1 MRIFWQLRW
10 YFQQKWRHYVGSIL
24 LFAVISALQLVPPK
38 AVGIIVDGVVDN
50 TLDTNTLILWL
61 SGLTV
66 LIFTIYGCRILWRI
80 WLFGASWELGT
91 ILRNRLY
98 RHLSTQP
105 PRFFERYK
113 TGDLMARGTNDVR
126 NIVMTAGEGGV
137 LTAADSLITG
147 IAVLIIMVTQ
157 VSWKLTVMALLPMPF
172 LAIIIFFIVRILH
185 QRFRVAQEAFST
197 MSDMTQE
204 SLNGV
209 RMLRAFGLE
218 NQEQQRFEEVVDDT
232 GEKNIAVARVDA
244 RFDPAIQLT
253 IGLSFLLS
261 VAAGAYLVDKG
272 EITLGDLT
280 AFTMY
285 LGLMIWPMLA
295 FAFLFNILERGS
307 AAWNRLQEI
316 FDEKPEIISG
326 NKPIEN
332 KPLPLKIDIDDFHWS
347 SDLPPALTEV
357 NIELEPGKML
367 GVAGP
372 VGSGKSTLLTLL
384 LRQHDLENGSIKFG
398 DVEIKDALL
407 PQWRNRF
414 AVVNQSP
421 FLFSKSIFENIAL
434 GNPNAEK
441 EEVYRAA
448 KLACIHDDI
457 EKFPEGYQTEVG
469 EKGITLSGGQKQ
481 RIAIAR
487 AMLLNAQVLVLDDA
501 LSAVDGRTEHQ
512 ILKNLETHYRDQ
524 ALIVIAHRLTAL
536 EAADEI
542 IVLNHGHITERG
554 QHSALLAHQAG
565 TRDVRVSE
573 TRAGDGGIMNEPDQ
587 HV

>member
-10 YFQQKWRHYVGSIL
+10 YFRQKWKHYVGSIL

-38 AVGIIVDGVVDN
+38 AVGVIVDGVVDN
-50 TLDTNTLILWL
+50 TLETNTLIMWL
-61 SGLTV
+61 LGLIV
-66 LIFTIYGCRILWRI
+66 LLFTIYGCRILWRI

-126 NIVMTAGEGGV
+126 NIVMTAGEGV
-137 LTAADSLITG
+137 LTAADSVITG

-172 LAIIIFFIVRILH
+172 LAVIIFFIVRILH
-185 QRFRVAQEAFST
+185 QRFRVAQEAFSS

-218 NQEQQRFEEVVDDT
+218 NQEQQRFEDVVDDT
-232 GEKNIAVARVDA
+232 GAKNIAVARVDA

-316 FDEKPEIISG
+316 FDEQPEIIG
-326 NKPIEN
+326 GTQPLDN
-332 KPLPLKIDIDDFHWS
+332 KPLPLHIKIYAFHWS
-347 SDLPPALTEV
+347 KELPPALAAVDVT
-357 NIELEPGKML
+357 LEPGEML
-367 GVAGP
+367 GIAGP

-384 LRQHDLENGSIKFG
+384 LRQHDLENGTIQFG
-398 DVEIKDALL
+398 DVKIKDAIL

-421 FLFSKSIFENIAL
+421 FLFSKSIFDNIAL
-434 GNPNAEK
+434 GNPQATK
-441 EEVYRAA
+441 EQVYQAA

-457 EKFPEGYQTEVG
+457 EKFPDGYQTEVG

-542 IVLNHGHITERG
+542 IVLNHGHVTERG
-554 QHSALLAHQAG
+554 KHHSLLEHQGWYA
-565 TRDVRVSE
+565 E
-573 TRAGDGGIMNEPDQ
+573 MFQYQKLEQAMEE
-587 HV
+587 

>member
-126 NIVMTAGEGGV
+126 NIVMTAGEGV

-384 LRQHDLENGSIKFG
+384 FRQHDLENGSIKFG

-421 FLFSKSIFENIAL
+421 FLFSKSIFDNIAL

-554 QHSALLAHQAG
+554 QHSALLAHQGWYA
-565 TRDVRVSE
+565 E
-573 TRAGDGGIMNEPDQ
+573 MFEYQKLEQAMEE
-587 HV
+587 

>member
-10 YFQQKWRHYVGSIL
+10 YFKQKWKHYVGSIL
-24 LFAVISALQLVPPK
+24 LLALISVLQLIPPK
-38 AVGIIVDGVVDN
+38 AVGVIVDGVVDN
-50 TLDTNTLILWL
+50 TLDTNTLVMWL
-61 SGLTV
+61 LGLTA
-66 LIFTIYGCRILWRI
+66 IFITIYICRILWRI

-91 ILRNRLY
+91 ILRNKLY

-126 NIVMTAGEGGV
+126 NIVMTAGEGV

-147 IAVLIIMVTQ
+147 IAVLIVMVTQ

-172 LAIIIFFIVRILH
+172 LAIIIFYIVRILH
-185 QRFRVAQEAFST
+185 QRFRIAQEAFST

-218 NQEQQRFEEVVDDT
+218 KQEQQRFEDVVDDT
-232 GEKNIAVARVDA
+232 GAKNIAVARVDA

-272 EITLGDLT
+272 EISLGDLT

-316 FDEKPEIISG
+316 FDEQPEIVSSDT
-326 NKPIEN
+326 PLQD
-332 KPLPLKIDIDDFHWS
+332 KPLPLKIDINAFHWS
-347 SDLPPALTEV
+347 GDLPPALADIDVT
-357 NIELEPGKML
+357 LEPGKML
-367 GVAGP
+367 GIAGP

-384 LRQHDLENGSIKFG
+384 LRQHDLENGTIKFG
-398 DVEIKDALL
+398 DVSIKDAQM

-421 FLFSKSIFENIAL
+421 FLFSKSIFDNIAL
-434 GNPNAEK
+434 GNPKAPK

-457 EKFPEGYQTEVG
+457 EKFPDGYDTEVG

-536 EAADEI
+536 KAADEI

-554 QHSALLAHQAG
+554 RHSLLEQSQGWYSEMLQYQKLEQAM
-565 TRDVRVSE
+565 E
-573 TRAGDGGIMNEPDQ
+573 Q
-587 HV
+587 

>member
-10 YFQQKWRHYVGSIL
+10 YFRQKWKHYVGSIL

-38 AVGIIVDGVVDN
+38 AVGVIVDGVVDN
-50 TLDTNTLILWL
+50 TLETNTLIMWL
-61 SGLTV
+61 LGLLV
-66 LIFTIYGCRILWRI
+66 LLFTIYGCRILWRI

-126 NIVMTAGEGGV
+126 NIVMTAGEGV
-137 LTAADSLITG
+137 LTAADSVITG

-172 LAIIIFFIVRILH
+172 LAVIIFFIVRILH
-185 QRFRVAQEAFST
+185 QRFRVAQEAFSS

-218 NQEQQRFEEVVDDT
+218 NQEQQRFEDVVDDT
-232 GEKNIAVARVDA
+232 GAKNIAVARVDA

-316 FDEKPEIISG
+316 FDEQPEIIG
-326 NKPIEN
+326 GTQPLDG
-332 KPLPLKIDIDDFHWS
+332 KPLPLYIKIDAFHWS
-347 SDLPPALTEV
+347 RELPPALADVDVT
-357 NIELEPGKML
+357 LEPGKML
-367 GVAGP
+367 GIAGP

-384 LRQHDLENGSIKFG
+384 LRQHDLENGTIQFG
-398 DVEIKDALL
+398 DVKIKDAIL

-421 FLFSKSIFENIAL
+421 FLFSKSIFDNIAL
-434 GNPNAEK
+434 GNPQATQEQ
-441 EEVYRAA
+441 VYQAA
-448 KLACIHDDI
+448 KFACIHDDI
-457 EKFPEGYQTEVG
+457 KKFPDGYQTEVG

-542 IVLNHGHITERG
+542 IVLNHGHVTERG
-554 QHSALLAHQAG
+554 KHHSLLEHQGWYA
-565 TRDVRVSE
+565 E
-573 TRAGDGGIMNEPDQ
+573 MFQYQKLEQAMEE
-587 HV
+587 

>member
-10 YFQQKWRHYVGSIL
+10 YFRQKWKHYVGSIL

-38 AVGIIVDGVVDN
+38 AVGVIVDGVVDN
-50 TLDTNTLILWL
+50 TLETNTLIMWL
-61 SGLTV
+61 LGLIV
-66 LIFTIYGCRILWRI
+66 LLFTIYGCRILWRI

-126 NIVMTAGEGGV
+126 NIVMTAGEGV
-137 LTAADSLITG
+137 LTAADSVITG

-172 LAIIIFFIVRILH
+172 LAVIIFFIVRILH
-185 QRFRVAQEAFST
+185 QRFRVAQEAFSS

-218 NQEQQRFEEVVDDT
+218 NQEQQRFEDVVDDT
-232 GEKNIAVARVDA
+232 GAKNIAVARVDA

-316 FDEKPEIISG
+316 FDEQPEIIG
-326 NKPIEN
+326 GTQPLDE
-332 KPLPLKIDIDDFHWS
+332 KPLPLHIKIDAFHWS
-347 SDLPPALTEV
+347 RELPPALADVDVT
-357 NIELEPGKML
+357 LEPGKMF
-367 GVAGP
+367 GIAGP

-384 LRQHDLENGSIKFG
+384 LRQHDLENGTIQFG
-398 DVEIKDALL
+398 DVKIKDAIL

-421 FLFSKSIFENIAL
+421 FLFSKSIFDNIAL
-434 GNPNAEK
+434 GNPQATQEQ
-441 EEVYRAA
+441 VYQAA
-448 KLACIHDDI
+448 KFACIHDDI
-457 EKFPEGYQTEVG
+457 KKFPDGYQTEVG

-542 IVLNHGHITERG
+542 IVLNHGHVTERG
-554 QHSALLAHQAG
+554 KHHSLLEHQGWYA
-565 TRDVRVSE
+565 E
-573 TRAGDGGIMNEPDQ
+573 MFQYQKLEQAMEE
-587 HV
+587 

>member
-126 NIVMTAGEGGV
+126 NIVMTAGEGV

-172 LAIIIFFIVRILH
+172 LGIIIFFIVRILH

-554 QHSALLAHQAG
+554 QHSALLAHQGWYA
-565 TRDVRVSE
+565 E
-573 TRAGDGGIMNEPDQ
+573 MFEYQKLEQAMEE
-587 HV
+587 

>member
-126 NIVMTAGEGGV
+126 NIVMTAGEGV

-316 FDEKPEIISG
+316 FDEKPAIISG

-421 FLFSKSIFENIAL
+421 FLFSKSIFDNIAL

-542 IVLNHGHITERG
+542 MVLNHGHITERG
-554 QHSALLAHQAG
+554 QHSALLAHKGWYAEMFEYQKLEQAM
-565 TRDVRVSE
+565 E
-573 TRAGDGGIMNEPDQ
+573 E
-587 HV
+587 

>member
-10 YFQQKWRHYVGSIL
+10 YFRQKWKHYVGSIL

-38 AVGIIVDGVVDN
+38 AVGVIVDGVVDN
-50 TLDTNTLILWL
+50 TLETNTLIMWL
-61 SGLTV
+61 LGLIV
-66 LIFTIYGCRILWRI
+66 LLFTIYGCRILWRI

-126 NIVMTAGEGGV
+126 NIVMTAGEGV
-137 LTAADSLITG
+137 LTAADSVITG

-172 LAIIIFFIVRILH
+172 LAVIIFFIVRILH
-185 QRFRVAQEAFST
+185 QRFRVAQEAFSS

-218 NQEQQRFEEVVDDT
+218 NQEQQRFEDVVDDT
-232 GEKNIAVARVDA
+232 GAKNIAVARVDA

-316 FDEKPEIISG
+316 FDEQPEIIG
-326 NKPIEN
+326 GTQPLDN
-332 KPLPLKIDIDDFHWS
+332 KPLPLHIKIDAFHWS
-347 SDLPPALTEV
+347 NELPPALAAVDIT
-357 NIELEPGKML
+357 LEPGKML
-367 GVAGP
+367 GIAGP

-384 LRQHDLENGSIKFG
+384 LRQHDLENGTIQFG
-398 DVEIKDALL
+398 DVKIKDAIL

-421 FLFSKSIFENIAL
+421 FLFSKSIFDNIAL
-434 GNPNAEK
+434 GNPQATK
-441 EEVYRAA
+441 EQVYQAA

-457 EKFPEGYQTEVG
+457 EKFPDGYQTEVG

-542 IVLNHGHITERG
+542 IVLNHGHVTERG
-554 QHSALLAHQAG
+554 KHHSLLEHQGWYA
-565 TRDVRVSE
+565 E
-573 TRAGDGGIMNEPDQ
+573 MFQYQKLEQAMEE
-587 HV
+587 

>member
-10 YFQQKWRHYVGSIL
+10 YFRQKWKHYVGSIL
-24 LFAVISALQLVPPK
+24 LFAVISALQLIPPK

-50 TLDTNTLILWL
+50 TLETRTLVMWL
-61 SGLTV
+61 LGLIV
-66 LIFTIYGCRILWRI
+66 LFFAIYACRILWRI

-105 PRFFERYK
+105 PRFFERFK

-126 NIVMTAGEGGV
+126 NIVMTAGEGV

-147 IAVLIIMVTQ
+147 IAVLIVMVTQ

-172 LAIIIFFIVRILH
+172 LAVIIFFIVRILH
-185 QRFRVAQEAFST
+185 KRFKIAQEAFSS

-218 NQEQQRFEEVVDDT
+218 NQEQQRFEDVVDDT
-232 GEKNIAVARVDA
+232 GAKNIAVARVDA
-244 RFDPAIQLT
+244 RFDPAIQIT
-253 IGLSFLLS
+253 IGMSFFLS
-261 VAAGAYLVDKG
+261 VASGAYLVDKG
-272 EITLGDLT
+272 DITLGDLT

-316 FDEKPEIISG
+316 FDEQPEIISG
-326 NKPIEN
+326 EKSLG
-332 KPLPLKIDIDDFHWS
+332 KQPLPLNIKIDEFYWS
-347 SDLPPALTEV
+347 KNLPAALTDLYV
-357 NIELEPGKML
+357 TLEPGKML
-367 GVAGP
+367 GIAGP

-384 LRQHDLENGSIKFG
+384 LRQHDMDNGTIQLG
-398 DVEIKDALL
+398 DINIKDAVL
-407 PQWRNRF
+407 PEWRNRF

-421 FLFSKSIFENIAL
+421 FLFSKSIFDNIAL
-434 GNPNAEK
+434 GNPDASK
-441 EEVYRAA
+441 DEVYRAA
-448 KLACIHDDI
+448 KWACIHDDI

-512 ILKNLETHYRDQ
+512 ILRNLETYYRDQ
-524 ALIVIAHRLTAL
+524 SLIVIAHRLTAL
-536 EAADEI
+536 EAAEEI
-542 IVLNHGHITERG
+542 IVLNHGHIGERG
-554 QHSALLAHQAG
+554 QHKALLERQGWYAEMYQYQKLEQAME
-565 TRDVRVSE
+565 D
-573 TRAGDGGIMNEPDQ
+573 
-587 HV
+587 

>member
-10 YFQQKWRHYVGSIL
+10 YFRQKWKHYVGSIL

-38 AVGIIVDGVVDN
+38 AVGVIVDGVVDN
-50 TLDTNTLILWL
+50 TLETNTLIMWL
-61 SGLTV
+61 LGLIV
-66 LIFTIYGCRILWRI
+66 LLFTIYVCRILWRI

-126 NIVMTAGEGGV
+126 NIVMTAGEGV
-137 LTAADSLITG
+137 LTAADSVITG

-172 LAIIIFFIVRILH
+172 LAAIIFFIVRILH
-185 QRFRVAQEAFST
+185 QRFRVAQEAFSS

-218 NQEQQRFEEVVDDT
+218 NQEQQRFEDVVDDT
-232 GEKNIAVARVDA
+232 GAKNIAVARVDA

-261 VAAGAYLVDKG
+261 VVAGAYLVDKG

-316 FDEKPEIISG
+316 FDEQPEIIG
-326 NKPIEN
+326 GTQPLDN
-332 KPLPLKIDIDDFHWS
+332 KPLPLHIKIDAFHWS
-347 SDLPPALTEV
+347 KELPPALAAVDVT
-357 NIELEPGKML
+357 LEPGKML
-367 GVAGP
+367 GIAGP

-384 LRQHDLENGSIKFG
+384 LRQHDLENGTIQFG
-398 DVEIKDALL
+398 DVKIKDAIL

-421 FLFSKSIFENIAL
+421 FLFSKSIFDNIAL
-434 GNPNAEK
+434 GNPQATK
-441 EEVYRAA
+441 EQVYQAA

-457 EKFPEGYQTEVG
+457 EKFPDGYQTEVG

-542 IVLNHGHITERG
+542 IVLNHGHVTERG
-554 QHSALLAHQAG
+554 KHHSLLEHQGWYA
-565 TRDVRVSE
+565 E
-573 TRAGDGGIMNEPDQ
+573 MFQYQKLEQAMEE
-587 HV
+587 

>member
-10 YFQQKWRHYVGSIL
+10 YFRQKWKHYVGSIL
-24 LFAVISALQLVPPK
+24 LFAVISALQLVLPK
-38 AVGIIVDGVVDN
+38 AVGVIVDGVVDN
-50 TLDTNTLILWL
+50 TLETNTLIMWL
-61 SGLTV
+61 LGLIV
-66 LIFTIYGCRILWRI
+66 LLFTIYGCRILWRI

-126 NIVMTAGEGGV
+126 NIVMTAGEGV
-137 LTAADSLITG
+137 LTAADSVITG

-172 LAIIIFFIVRILH
+172 LAVIIFFIVRILH
-185 QRFRVAQEAFST
+185 QRFRVAQEAFSS

-218 NQEQQRFEEVVDDT
+218 NQEQQRFEDVVDDT
-232 GEKNIAVARVDA
+232 GAKNIAVARVDA

-316 FDEKPEIISG
+316 FDEQPEIIG
-326 NKPIEN
+326 GTQPLDN
-332 KPLPLKIDIDDFHWS
+332 KPLPLHIKIDAFHWS
-347 SDLPPALTEV
+347 KELPPALAAVDVT
-357 NIELEPGKML
+357 LEPGKML
-367 GVAGP
+367 GIAGP

-384 LRQHDLENGSIKFG
+384 LRQHDLENGTIQFG
-398 DVEIKDALL
+398 DVKIKDAIL

-421 FLFSKSIFENIAL
+421 FLFSKSIFDNIAL
-434 GNPNAEK
+434 GNPQATK
-441 EEVYRAA
+441 EQVYQAA

-457 EKFPEGYQTEVG
+457 EKFPDGYQTEVG

-542 IVLNHGHITERG
+542 IVLNHGHVTERG
-554 QHSALLAHQAG
+554 KHHSLLEHQGWYA
-565 TRDVRVSE
+565 E
-573 TRAGDGGIMNEPDQ
+573 MFQYQKLEQAMEE
-587 HV
+587 

>member
-10 YFQQKWRHYVGSIL
+10 YFRQKWKHYVGSIL

-38 AVGIIVDGVVDN
+38 AVGVIVDGVVDN
-50 TLDTNTLILWL
+50 TLETNTLIMWL
-61 SGLTV
+61 LGLIV
-66 LIFTIYGCRILWRI
+66 LLFTIYGCRILWRI

-126 NIVMTAGEGGV
+126 NIVMTAGEGV
-137 LTAADSLITG
+137 LTAADSVITG

-172 LAIIIFFIVRILH
+172 LAVIIFFIVRILH
-185 QRFRVAQEAFST
+185 QRFRVAQEAFSS
-197 MSDMTQE
+197 MSNMTQE

-218 NQEQQRFEEVVDDT
+218 NQEQQRFEDVVDDT
-232 GEKNIAVARVDA
+232 GAKNIAVARVDA

-316 FDEKPEIISG
+316 FDEQPEIIG
-326 NKPIEN
+326 GTQPLDE
-332 KPLPLKIDIDDFHWS
+332 KPLPLHIKIDAFHWS
-347 SDLPPALTEV
+347 KELPPALAAVDVT
-357 NIELEPGKML
+357 LEPGKML
-367 GVAGP
+367 GIAGP

-384 LRQHDLENGSIKFG
+384 LRQHDLENGTIQFG
-398 DVEIKDALL
+398 DVKIKDAIL

-421 FLFSKSIFENIAL
+421 FLFSKSIFDNIAL
-434 GNPNAEK
+434 GNPQATK
-441 EEVYRAA
+441 EQVYQAA

-457 EKFPEGYQTEVG
+457 EKFPDGYQTEVG

-542 IVLNHGHITERG
+542 IVLNHGHVTERG
-554 QHSALLAHQAG
+554 RHHSLLEHQGWYA
-565 TRDVRVSE
+565 E
-573 TRAGDGGIMNEPDQ
+573 MFQYQKLEQAMEE
-587 HV
+587 

>member
-126 NIVMTAGEGGV
+126 NIVMTAGEGV

-316 FDEKPEIISG
+316 FDEKPAIISG

-414 AVVNQSP
+414 SVVNQSP
-421 FLFSKSIFENIAL
+421 FLFSKSIFDNIAL

-554 QHSALLAHQAG
+554 QHSALLAHQGWYA
-565 TRDVRVSE
+565 E
-573 TRAGDGGIMNEPDQ
+573 MFEYQKLEQAMEE
-587 HV
+587 

>member
-10 YFQQKWRHYVGSIL
+10 YFRQKWKHYVGSIL

-38 AVGIIVDGVVDN
+38 AVGVIVDGVVDN
-50 TLDTNTLILWL
+50 TLETNTLIMWL
-61 SGLTV
+61 LGLIV
-66 LIFTIYGCRILWRI
+66 LLFTIYGCRILWRI

-126 NIVMTAGEGGV
+126 NIVMTAGEGV
-137 LTAADSLITG
+137 LTAADSVITG

-172 LAIIIFFIVRILH
+172 LAVIIFFIVRILH
-185 QRFRVAQEAFST
+185 QRFRVAQEAFSS

-218 NQEQQRFEEVVDDT
+218 NQEQQRFEDVVDDT
-232 GEKNIAVARVDA
+232 GAKNIAVARVDA

-316 FDEKPEIISG
+316 FDEQPEIIG
-326 NKPIEN
+326 GTQPLDG
-332 KPLPLKIDIDDFHWS
+332 KPLPLHIKIDAFHWS
-347 SDLPPALTEV
+347 KELPPALAAVDVT
-357 NIELEPGKML
+357 LEPGKML
-367 GVAGP
+367 GIAGP
-372 VGSGKSTLLTLL
+372 VGSGKSTLLSLL
-384 LRQHDLENGSIKFG
+384 LRQHDLENGTIQFG
-398 DVEIKDALL
+398 DVKIKDAIL

-421 FLFSKSIFENIAL
+421 FLFSKSIFDNIAL
-434 GNPNAEK
+434 GNPQATQEQ
-441 EEVYRAA
+441 VYQAA
-448 KLACIHDDI
+448 KFACIHDDI
-457 EKFPEGYQTEVG
+457 EKFPDGYQTEVG

-501 LSAVDGRTEHQ
+501 LSAVDGRTEHL

-542 IVLNHGHITERG
+542 IVLNHGHVTERG
-554 QHSALLAHQAG
+554 KHHSLLEHQGWYA
-565 TRDVRVSE
+565 E
-573 TRAGDGGIMNEPDQ
+573 MFQYQKLEQAMEE
-587 HV
+587 

>member
-10 YFQQKWRHYVGSIL
+10 YFRQKWKHYVGSIL

-38 AVGIIVDGVVDN
+38 AVGVIVDGVVDN
-50 TLDTNTLILWL
+50 TLETNTLIMWL
-61 SGLTV
+61 LGLIV
-66 LIFTIYGCRILWRI
+66 LLFTIYGCRILWRI

-126 NIVMTAGEGGV
+126 NIVMTAGEGV
-137 LTAADSLITG
+137 LTAADSVITG

-172 LAIIIFFIVRILH
+172 LAVIIFFIVRILH
-185 QRFRVAQEAFST
+185 QRFRVAQEAFSS

-218 NQEQQRFEEVVDDT
+218 NQEQQRFEDVVDDT
-232 GEKNIAVARVDA
+232 GAKNIAVARVDA

-316 FDEKPEIISG
+316 FDEQPEIIG
-326 NKPIEN
+326 GTQPLDNKQ
-332 KPLPLKIDIDDFHWS
+332 LPLHIKIDAFHWS
-347 SDLPPALTEV
+347 KELPPALAAVDVT
-357 NIELEPGKML
+357 LEPGKML
-367 GVAGP
+367 GIAGP

-384 LRQHDLENGSIKFG
+384 LRQHDLENGTIQFG
-398 DVEIKDALL
+398 DVKIKDAIL

-414 AVVNQSP
+414 AVVNQNP
-421 FLFSKSIFENIAL
+421 FLFSKSIFDNIAL
-434 GNPNAEK
+434 GNPQATK
-441 EEVYRAA
+441 EQVYQAA

-457 EKFPEGYQTEVG
+457 EKFPDGYQTEVG

-536 EAADEI
+536 VAADEI
-542 IVLNHGHITERG
+542 IVLNHGHVTERG
-554 QHSALLAHQAG
+554 KHHSLLEHQGWYA
-565 TRDVRVSE
+565 E
-573 TRAGDGGIMNEPDQ
+573 MFQYQKLEQAMEE
-587 HV
+587 

>member
-10 YFQQKWRHYVGSIL
+10 YFRQKWKHYVGSIL

-38 AVGIIVDGVVDN
+38 AVGVIVDGVVDN
-50 TLDTNTLILWL
+50 TLETNTLIMWL
-61 SGLTV
+61 LGLIV
-66 LIFTIYGCRILWRI
+66 LLFTIYGCRILWRI

-126 NIVMTAGEGGV
+126 NIVMTAGEGV
-137 LTAADSLITG
+137 LTAADSVITG

-172 LAIIIFFIVRILH
+172 LAVIIFFIVRILH
-185 QRFRVAQEAFST
+185 QRFRVAQEAFSS

-218 NQEQQRFEEVVDDT
+218 NQEQQRFEDVVDDT
-232 GEKNIAVARVDA
+232 GAKNIAVARVDA

-261 VAAGAYLVDKG
+261 VAAGTYLVDKG

-316 FDEKPEIISG
+316 FDEQPEIIG
-326 NKPIEN
+326 GTQPLDG
-332 KPLPLKIDIDDFHWS
+332 KPLPLHIKIDAFHWS
-347 SDLPPALTEV
+347 RELPPALADVDVT
-357 NIELEPGKML
+357 LEPGKML
-367 GVAGP
+367 GITGP

-384 LRQHDLENGSIKFG
+384 LRQHDLENGTIQFG
-398 DVEIKDALL
+398 DVKIKDAIL

-421 FLFSKSIFENIAL
+421 FLFSKSIFDNIAL
-434 GNPNAEK
+434 GNPQATK
-441 EEVYRAA
+441 EQVYQAA

-457 EKFPEGYQTEVG
+457 EKFPDGYQTEVG

-554 QHSALLAHQAG
+554 KHHSLLEHQGWYA
-565 TRDVRVSE
+565 E
-573 TRAGDGGIMNEPDQ
+573 MFQYQKLEQAMEE
-587 HV
+587 

>member
-10 YFQQKWRHYVGSIL
+10 YFRQKWKHYVGSIL

-38 AVGIIVDGVVDN
+38 AVGVIVDGVVDN
-50 TLDTNTLILWL
+50 TLETNTLIMWL
-61 SGLTV
+61 LGLIV
-66 LIFTIYGCRILWRI
+66 LLFTIYGCRILWRI

-126 NIVMTAGEGGV
+126 NIVMTAGEGV
-137 LTAADSLITG
+137 LTAADSVITG

-172 LAIIIFFIVRILH
+172 LAVIIFFIVRILH
-185 QRFRVAQEAFST
+185 QRFRVAQEAFSS

-218 NQEQQRFEEVVDDT
+218 NQEQQRFEDVVDDT
-232 GEKNIAVARVDA
+232 GAKNIAVARVDA

-316 FDEKPEIISG
+316 FDEQPEIIG
-326 NKPIEN
+326 GTQPLDE
-332 KPLPLKIDIDDFHWS
+332 KPLPLHIKIDAFHWS
-347 SDLPPALTEV
+347 KELPPALAAVDVT
-357 NIELEPGKML
+357 LEPGKML
-367 GVAGP
+367 GIAGP

-384 LRQHDLENGSIKFG
+384 LRQHDLENGTIQFG
-398 DVEIKDALL
+398 DVKIKDAIL

-421 FLFSKSIFENIAL
+421 FLFSKSIFDNIAL
-434 GNPNAEK
+434 GNPQATK
-441 EEVYRAA
+441 EQVYQAA

-457 EKFPEGYQTEVG
+457 EKFPDGYQTEVG

-487 AMLLNAQVLVLDDA
+487 AMLINAQVLVLDDA

-542 IVLNHGHITERG
+542 IVLNHGHVTERG
-554 QHSALLAHQAG
+554 KHHSLLEHQGWYA
-565 TRDVRVSE
+565 E
-573 TRAGDGGIMNEPDQ
+573 MFQYQKLEQAMEE
-587 HV
+587 

>member
-10 YFQQKWRHYVGSIL
+10 YFRQKWKHYVGSIL

-38 AVGIIVDGVVDN
+38 AVGVIVDGVVDN
-50 TLDTNTLILWL
+50 TLETNTLIMWL
-61 SGLTV
+61 LGLIV
-66 LIFTIYGCRILWRI
+66 LLFTIYGCRILWRI

-126 NIVMTAGEGGV
+126 NIVMTAGEGV
-137 LTAADSLITG
+137 LTAADSVITG

-172 LAIIIFFIVRILH
+172 LAVIIFFIVRILH
-185 QRFRVAQEAFST
+185 QRFRVAQEAFSS

-218 NQEQQRFEEVVDDT
+218 NQEQQRFEDVVDDT
-232 GEKNIAVARVDA
+232 GAKNIAVARVDA

-316 FDEKPEIISG
+316 FDEQPEIIG
-326 NKPIEN
+326 GTQPLDE
-332 KPLPLKIDIDDFHWS
+332 KPLPLNIKIDAFHWS
-347 SDLPPALTEV
+347 KELPPALAAVDVT
-357 NIELEPGKML
+357 LEPGKML
-367 GVAGP
+367 GIAGP

-384 LRQHDLENGSIKFG
+384 LRQHDLENGTIQFG
-398 DVEIKDALL
+398 DVKIKDAIL

-421 FLFSKSIFENIAL
+421 FLFSKSIFDNIAL
-434 GNPNAEK
+434 GNPQATK
-441 EEVYRAA
+441 EQVYQAA

-457 EKFPEGYQTEVG
+457 EKFPDGYQTEVG

-542 IVLNHGHITERG
+542 IVLNHGHVTERG
-554 QHSALLAHQAG
+554 KHHSLLEHQGWYA
-565 TRDVRVSE
+565 E
-573 TRAGDGGIMNEPDQ
+573 MFQYQKLEQAMEE
-587 HV
+587 

>member
-10 YFQQKWRHYVGSIL
+10 YFRQKWKHYVGSIL

-38 AVGIIVDGVVDN
+38 AVGVIVDGVVDN
-50 TLDTNTLILWL
+50 TLETNTLIMWL
-61 SGLTV
+61 LGLIV
-66 LIFTIYGCRILWRI
+66 LLFTIYGCRILWRI

-126 NIVMTAGEGGV
+126 NIVMTAGEGV
-137 LTAADSLITG
+137 LTAADSVITG

-157 VSWKLTVMALLPMPF
+157 VSWKLTVVALLPMPF
-172 LAIIIFFIVRILH
+172 LAVIIFFIVRILH
-185 QRFRVAQEAFST
+185 QRFRVAQEAFSS

-218 NQEQQRFEEVVDDT
+218 NQEQQRFEDVVDDT
-232 GEKNIAVARVDA
+232 GAKNIAVARVDA

-307 AAWNRLQEI
+307 AAWNRIQEI
-316 FDEKPEIISG
+316 FDEQPEIIG
-326 NKPIEN
+326 GTQPLDE
-332 KPLPLKIDIDDFHWS
+332 KPLPLHIKIDAFHWS
-347 SDLPPALTEV
+347 KELPPALAVVDVT
-357 NIELEPGKML
+357 LEPGKML
-367 GVAGP
+367 GIAGP

-384 LRQHDLENGSIKFG
+384 LRQHDLENGTIQFG
-398 DVEIKDALL
+398 DVKIKDAIL

-421 FLFSKSIFENIAL
+421 FLFSKSIFDNIAL
-434 GNPNAEK
+434 GNPQATK
-441 EEVYRAA
+441 EQVYQAA

-457 EKFPEGYQTEVG
+457 EKFPDGYQTEVG

-542 IVLNHGHITERG
+542 IVLNHGHVTERG
-554 QHSALLAHQAG
+554 KHHSLLEHQGWYA
-565 TRDVRVSE
+565 E
-573 TRAGDGGIMNEPDQ
+573 MFQYQKLEQAMEE
-587 HV
+587 

>member
-10 YFQQKWRHYVGSIL
+10 YFRQKWKHYVGSIL

-38 AVGIIVDGVVDN
+38 AVGVIVDGVVDN
-50 TLDTNTLILWL
+50 TLETNTLIMWL
-61 SGLTV
+61 LGLIV
-66 LIFTIYGCRILWRI
+66 LLFTIYGCRILWRI

-105 PRFFERYK
+105 PHFFERYK

-126 NIVMTAGEGGV
+126 NIVMTAGEGV
-137 LTAADSLITG
+137 LTAADSVITG

-172 LAIIIFFIVRILH
+172 LAVIIFFIVRILH
-185 QRFRVAQEAFST
+185 QRFRVAQEAFSS

-218 NQEQQRFEEVVDDT
+218 NQEQQRFEDVVDDT
-232 GEKNIAVARVDA
+232 GAKNIAVARVDA

-316 FDEKPEIISG
+316 FDEQPEIIG
-326 NKPIEN
+326 GTQPLDN
-332 KPLPLKIDIDDFHWS
+332 KPLPLHIKIDAFHWS
-347 SDLPPALTEV
+347 KELPPALAAVDVT
-357 NIELEPGKML
+357 LEPGKML
-367 GVAGP
+367 GIAGP

-384 LRQHDLENGSIKFG
+384 LRQHDLENGTIQFG
-398 DVEIKDALL
+398 DVKIKDAIL

-421 FLFSKSIFENIAL
+421 FLFSKSIFDNIAL
-434 GNPNAEK
+434 GNLQATK
-441 EEVYRAA
+441 EQVYQAA

-457 EKFPEGYQTEVG
+457 EKFPDGYQTEVG

-542 IVLNHGHITERG
+542 IVLNHGHVTERG
-554 QHSALLAHQAG
+554 KHHSLLEHQGWYA
-565 TRDVRVSE
+565 E
-573 TRAGDGGIMNEPDQ
+573 MFQYQKLEQAMEE
-587 HV
+587 

>member
-10 YFQQKWRHYVGSIL
+10 YFRQKWKHYVGSIL

-38 AVGIIVDGVVDN
+38 AVGVIVDGVVDN
-50 TLDTNTLILWL
+50 TLETNTLIMWL
-61 SGLTV
+61 LGLIV
-66 LIFTIYGCRILWRI
+66 LLFTIYGCRILWRI

-126 NIVMTAGEGGV
+126 NIVMTAGEGV
-137 LTAADSLITG
+137 LTAADSVITG

-172 LAIIIFFIVRILH
+172 LAVIIFFIVRILH
-185 QRFRVAQEAFST
+185 QRFRVAQEAFSS

-218 NQEQQRFEEVVDDT
+218 NQEQQRFEDVVDDT
-232 GEKNIAVARVDA
+232 GAKNIAVARVDA

-316 FDEKPEIISG
+316 FDEQPEIIG
-326 NKPIEN
+326 GTQPLDN
-332 KPLPLKIDIDDFHWS
+332 KPLPLHIKIDAFHWS
-347 SDLPPALTEV
+347 KELPPALAAVDVT
-357 NIELEPGKML
+357 LEPGKML
-367 GVAGP
+367 GIAGP

-384 LRQHDLENGSIKFG
+384 LRQHDLENGTIQFG
-398 DVEIKDALL
+398 DVKIKDAIL

-421 FLFSKSIFENIAL
+421 FLFSKSIFDNIAL
-434 GNPNAEK
+434 GNPQATK
-441 EEVYRAA
+441 EQIYQAA

-457 EKFPEGYQTEVG
+457 EKFPDGYQTEVG

-542 IVLNHGHITERG
+542 IVLNHGHVTERG
-554 QHSALLAHQAG
+554 KHHSLLEHQGWYA
-565 TRDVRVSE
+565 E
-573 TRAGDGGIMNEPDQ
+573 MFQYQKLEQAMEE
-587 HV
+587 

>member
-10 YFQQKWRHYVGSIL
+10 YFQQKWKHYVGSIL
-24 LFAVISALQLVPPK
+24 LFAVISTLQLVPPK

-61 SGLTV
+61 LGLTA
-66 LIFTIYGCRILWRI
+66 LIFAIYGCRILWRI

-126 NIVMTAGEGGV
+126 NIVMTAGEGV

-185 QRFRVAQEAFST
+185 QRFRIAQEAFST

-421 FLFSKSIFENIAL
+421 FLFSKSIFDNIAL

-457 EKFPEGYQTEVG
+457 EKFPEGYQTEAG

-554 QHSALLAHQAG
+554 QHSALLAHQGWYA
-565 TRDVRVSE
+565 E
-573 TRAGDGGIMNEPDQ
+573 MFEYQKLEQAMEE
-587 HV
+587 

>member
-10 YFQQKWRHYVGSIL
+10 YFRQKWKHYVGSIL

-38 AVGIIVDGVVDN
+38 AVGVIVDGVVDN
-50 TLDTNTLILWL
+50 TLETNTLIMWL
-61 SGLTV
+61 LGLIV
-66 LIFTIYGCRILWRI
+66 LLFTIYGCRILWRI

-126 NIVMTAGEGGV
+126 NIVMTAGEGV
-137 LTAADSLITG
+137 LTAADSVITG

-172 LAIIIFFIVRILH
+172 LAVIIFFIVRILH
-185 QRFRVAQEAFST
+185 QRFRVAQEAFSS

-218 NQEQQRFEEVVDDT
+218 NQEQQRFEDVVDDT
-232 GEKNIAVARVDA
+232 GAKNIAVARVDA

-316 FDEKPEIISG
+316 FDEQPEIIG
-326 NKPIEN
+326 GTQPLDE
-332 KPLPLKIDIDDFHWS
+332 KPLPLHIKIDAFHWS
-347 SDLPPALTEV
+347 RELPPALADVDVT
-357 NIELEPGKML
+357 LEPGKML
-367 GVAGP
+367 GIAGP

-384 LRQHDLENGSIKFG
+384 LRQHDLENGTIQFG
-398 DVEIKDALL
+398 DVKIKDAIL

-421 FLFSKSIFENIAL
+421 FLFSKSIFDNIAL
-434 GNPNAEK
+434 GNPQATK
-441 EEVYRAA
+441 EQVYQAA

-457 EKFPEGYQTEVG
+457 EKFPDGYQTEVG

-542 IVLNHGHITERG
+542 IVLNHGHVTERG
-554 QHSALLAHQAG
+554 KHHSLLEHQGWYA
-565 TRDVRVSE
+565 E
-573 TRAGDGGIMNEPDQ
+573 MFQYQKLEQAMEE
-587 HV
+587 

>member
-10 YFQQKWRHYVGSIL
+10 YFRQKWKHYVGSIL

-38 AVGIIVDGVVDN
+38 AVGVIVDGVVDN
-50 TLDTNTLILWL
+50 TLETNTLIMWL
-61 SGLTV
+61 LGLIV
-66 LIFTIYGCRILWRI
+66 LLFTIYGCRILWRI

-105 PRFFERYK
+105 PRFFEQYK

-126 NIVMTAGEGGV
+126 NIVMTAGEGV
-137 LTAADSLITG
+137 LTAADSVITG

-172 LAIIIFFIVRILH
+172 LAVIIFFIVRILH
-185 QRFRVAQEAFST
+185 QRFRVAQEAFSS

-218 NQEQQRFEEVVDDT
+218 NQEQQRFEDVVDDT
-232 GEKNIAVARVDA
+232 GAKNIAVARVDA

-316 FDEKPEIISG
+316 FDEQPEIIG
-326 NKPIEN
+326 GTQPLDD
-332 KPLPLKIDIDDFHWS
+332 KPLPLHIKIDAFHWS
-347 SDLPPALTEV
+347 KELPPALAAVDVT
-357 NIELEPGKML
+357 LEPGKML
-367 GVAGP
+367 GIAGP
-372 VGSGKSTLLTLL
+372 VGSGKSTLLSLL
-384 LRQHDLENGSIKFG
+384 LRQHDLENGTIQFG
-398 DVEIKDALL
+398 DVKIKDAIL

-421 FLFSKSIFENIAL
+421 FLFSKSIFDNIAL
-434 GNPNAEK
+434 GNPQATQEQ
-441 EEVYRAA
+441 VYQAA
-448 KLACIHDDI
+448 KFACIHDDI
-457 EKFPEGYQTEVG
+457 KKFPDGYQTEVG

-542 IVLNHGHITERG
+542 IVLNHGHVTERG
-554 QHSALLAHQAG
+554 KHHSLLEHQGWYA
-565 TRDVRVSE
+565 E
-573 TRAGDGGIMNEPDQ
+573 MFQYQKLEQAMEE
-587 HV
+587 

>member
-10 YFQQKWRHYVGSIL
+10 YFRQKWKHYVGSIL

-38 AVGIIVDGVVDN
+38 AVGVIVDGVVDN
-50 TLDTNTLILWL
+50 TLETNTLIMWL
-61 SGLTV
+61 LGLIV
-66 LIFTIYGCRILWRI
+66 LLFTIYGCRILWRI

-126 NIVMTAGEGGV
+126 NIVMTAGEGV
-137 LTAADSLITG
+137 LTAADSVITG

-172 LAIIIFFIVRILH
+172 LAVIIFFIVRILH
-185 QRFRVAQEAFST
+185 QRFRIAQEAFSS

-218 NQEQQRFEEVVDDT
+218 NQEQQRFEDVVDDT
-232 GEKNIAVARVDA
+232 GAKNIAVARVDA

-261 VAAGAYLVDKG
+261 VAAGAHLVDKG

-316 FDEKPEIISG
+316 FDEQPEIIG
-326 NKPIEN
+326 GTQPLDE
-332 KPLPLKIDIDDFHWS
+332 KPLPLHIKIDAFHWS
-347 SDLPPALTEV
+347 KELPPALAAVDVT
-357 NIELEPGKML
+357 LEPGKML
-367 GVAGP
+367 GIAGP

-384 LRQHDLENGSIKFG
+384 LRQHDLENGTIQFG
-398 DVEIKDALL
+398 DVKIKDAIL

-421 FLFSKSIFENIAL
+421 FLFSKSIFDNIAL
-434 GNPNAEK
+434 GNPQATK
-441 EEVYRAA
+441 EQVYQAA

-457 EKFPEGYQTEVG
+457 EKFPDGYQTEVG

-542 IVLNHGHITERG
+542 IVLNHGHVTERG
-554 QHSALLAHQAG
+554 KHHSLLEHQGWYA
-565 TRDVRVSE
+565 E
-573 TRAGDGGIMNEPDQ
+573 MFQYQKLEQAMEE
-587 HV
+587 

>member
-10 YFQQKWRHYVGSIL
+10 YFRQKWKHYVGSIL

-38 AVGIIVDGVVDN
+38 AVGVIVDGVVDN
-50 TLDTNTLILWL
+50 TLETNTLIMWL
-61 SGLTV
+61 LGLIV
-66 LIFTIYGCRILWRI
+66 LLFTIYGCRILWRI

-126 NIVMTAGEGGV
+126 NIVMTAGEGV
-137 LTAADSLITG
+137 LTAADSVITG

-172 LAIIIFFIVRILH
+172 LAVIIFFIVRILH
-185 QRFRVAQEAFST
+185 QRFRVAQEAFSS

-218 NQEQQRFEEVVDDT
+218 NQEQQRFEDVVDDT
-232 GEKNIAVARVDA
+232 GAKNIAVARVDA

-316 FDEKPEIISG
+316 FDEQPEIIG
-326 NKPIEN
+326 GTQPLDE
-332 KPLPLKIDIDDFHWS
+332 KPLPLHIKIDAFHWS
-347 SDLPPALTEV
+347 KELPPALAVVDVT
-357 NIELEPGKML
+357 LEPGKML
-367 GVAGP
+367 GIAGP

-384 LRQHDLENGSIKFG
+384 LRQHDLENGTIQFG
-398 DVEIKDALL
+398 DVKIKDAIL

-421 FLFSKSIFENIAL
+421 FLFSKSIFDNIAL
-434 GNPNAEK
+434 GNPQATQEQ
-441 EEVYRAA
+441 VYQAA

-457 EKFPEGYQTEVG
+457 EKFPDGYQTEVG

-542 IVLNHGHITERG
+542 IVLNHGHVTERG
-554 QHSALLAHQAG
+554 KHHSLLEHQGWYA
-565 TRDVRVSE
+565 E
-573 TRAGDGGIMNEPDQ
+573 MFQYQKLEQAMEE
-587 HV
+587 

>member
-10 YFQQKWRHYVGSIL
+10 YFRQKWKHYVGSIL

-38 AVGIIVDGVVDN
+38 AVGVIVDGVVDN
-50 TLDTNTLILWL
+50 TLETNTLIMWL
-61 SGLTV
+61 LGLIV
-66 LIFTIYGCRILWRI
+66 LLFTIYGCRILWRI

-126 NIVMTAGEGGV
+126 NIVMTAGEGV
-137 LTAADSLITG
+137 LTAADSVITG

-172 LAIIIFFIVRILH
+172 LALIIFFIVRILH
-185 QRFRVAQEAFST
+185 QRFRVAQEAFSS

-218 NQEQQRFEEVVDDT
+218 NQEQQRFEDVVDDT
-232 GEKNIAVARVDA
+232 GAKNIAVARVDA

-316 FDEKPEIISG
+316 FDEQPEIIG
-326 NKPIEN
+326 GTQPLDE
-332 KPLPLKIDIDDFHWS
+332 KPLPLHIKIDAFHWS
-347 SDLPPALTEV
+347 KELPPALAAVDVT
-357 NIELEPGKML
+357 LEPGKML
-367 GVAGP
+367 GIAGP

-384 LRQHDLENGSIKFG
+384 LRQHDLENGTIQFG
-398 DVEIKDALL
+398 DVKIKDAIL

-421 FLFSKSIFENIAL
+421 FLFSKSIFDNIAL
-434 GNPNAEK
+434 GNPQATK
-441 EEVYRAA
+441 EQVYQAA

-457 EKFPEGYQTEVG
+457 EKFPDGYQTEVG

-542 IVLNHGHITERG
+542 IVLNHGHVTERG
-554 QHSALLAHQAG
+554 RHHSLLEHQGWYA
-565 TRDVRVSE
+565 E
-573 TRAGDGGIMNEPDQ
+573 MFQYQKLEQAMEE
-587 HV
+587 

>member
-126 NIVMTAGEGGV
+126 NIVMTAGEGV

-272 EITLGDLT
+272 EMTLGDLT

-421 FLFSKSIFENIAL
+421 FLFSKSIFDNIAL

-554 QHSALLAHQAG
+554 QHSALLAHKGWYAEMFEYQKLEQAM
-565 TRDVRVSE
+565 E
-573 TRAGDGGIMNEPDQ
+573 E
-587 HV
+587 

>member
-10 YFQQKWRHYVGSIL
+10 YFRQKWKHYVGSIL

-38 AVGIIVDGVVDN
+38 AVGVIVDGVVDN
-50 TLDTNTLILWL
+50 TLETNTLIMWL
-61 SGLTV
+61 LGLIV
-66 LIFTIYGCRILWRI
+66 LLFTIYGCRILWRI

-126 NIVMTAGEGGV
+126 NIVMTAGEGV
-137 LTAADSLITG
+137 LTAADSVITG

-172 LAIIIFFIVRILH
+172 LAVIIFFIVRILH
-185 QRFRVAQEAFST
+185 QRFRVAQEAFSS

-218 NQEQQRFEEVVDDT
+218 NQEQQRFEDVVDDT
-232 GEKNIAVARVDA
+232 GAKNIAVARVDA

-316 FDEKPEIISG
+316 FDEQPEIIG
-326 NKPIEN
+326 GTQPLDN
-332 KPLPLKIDIDDFHWS
+332 KPLPLHIKIDAFHWS
-347 SDLPPALTEV
+347 KELPPALAAVDIT
-357 NIELEPGKML
+357 LEPGKML
-367 GVAGP
+367 GIAGP

-384 LRQHDLENGSIKFG
+384 LRQHDLENGTIQFG
-398 DVEIKDALL
+398 DVKIKDAIL

-421 FLFSKSIFENIAL
+421 FLFSKSIFDNIAL
-434 GNPNAEK
+434 GNPQATK
-441 EEVYRAA
+441 GQVYQAA

-457 EKFPEGYQTEVG
+457 EKFPDGYQTEVG

-542 IVLNHGHITERG
+542 IVLNHGHVTERG
-554 QHSALLAHQAG
+554 KHHSLLEHQGWYA
-565 TRDVRVSE
+565 E
-573 TRAGDGGIMNEPDQ
+573 MFQYQKLEQAMEE
-587 HV
+587 

>member
-1 MRIFWQLRW
+1 MKIFWQLRW
-10 YFQQKWRHYVGSIL
+10 YFRQKWKHYVGSIL

-38 AVGIIVDGVVDN
+38 AVGVIVDGVVDN
-50 TLDTNTLILWL
+50 TLETNTLIMWL
-61 SGLTV
+61 LGLIV
-66 LIFTIYGCRILWRI
+66 LLFTIYGCRILWRI

-126 NIVMTAGEGGV
+126 NIVMTAGEGV
-137 LTAADSLITG
+137 LTAADSVITG

-172 LAIIIFFIVRILH
+172 LAVIIFFIVRILH
-185 QRFRVAQEAFST
+185 QRFRVAQEAFSS

-218 NQEQQRFEEVVDDT
+218 NQEQQRFEDVVDDT
-232 GEKNIAVARVDA
+232 GAKNIAVARVDA

-316 FDEKPEIISG
+316 FDEQPEIIG
-326 NKPIEN
+326 GTQPLDE
-332 KPLPLKIDIDDFHWS
+332 KPLPLHIKIDAFHWS
-347 SDLPPALTEV
+347 KELPPALADVDVT
-357 NIELEPGKML
+357 LEPGKML
-367 GVAGP
+367 GIAGP

-384 LRQHDLENGSIKFG
+384 LRQHDLENGTIQFG
-398 DVEIKDALL
+398 DVKIKDAIL

-421 FLFSKSIFENIAL
+421 FLFSKSIFDNIAL
-434 GNPNAEK
+434 GNPQATK
-441 EEVYRAA
+441 EQVYQAA

-457 EKFPEGYQTEVG
+457 EKFPDGYQTEVG

-487 AMLLNAQVLVLDDA
+487 AMLLNTQVLVLDDA

-542 IVLNHGHITERG
+542 IVLNHGHVTERG
-554 QHSALLAHQAG
+554 KHHSLLEHQGWYA
-565 TRDVRVSE
+565 E
-573 TRAGDGGIMNEPDQ
+573 MFQYQKLEQAMEE
-587 HV
+587 

>member
-10 YFQQKWRHYVGSIL
+10 YFRQKWKHYVGSIL

-38 AVGIIVDGVVDN
+38 AVGVIVDGVVDN
-50 TLDTNTLILWL
+50 TLETNTLIMWL
-61 SGLTV
+61 LGLIV
-66 LIFTIYGCRILWRI
+66 LLFTIYGCRILWRI

-126 NIVMTAGEGGV
+126 NIVMTAGEGV
-137 LTAADSLITG
+137 LTAADSVITG

-172 LAIIIFFIVRILH
+172 LAVIIFFIVRILH
-185 QRFRVAQEAFST
+185 QRFRVAQEAFSS

-218 NQEQQRFEEVVDDT
+218 NQEQQRFEDVVDDT
-232 GEKNIAVARVDA
+232 GAKNIAVARVDA

-316 FDEKPEIISG
+316 FDEQPEIIG
-326 NKPIEN
+326 GTQPLDE
-332 KPLPLKIDIDDFHWS
+332 KPLPLYIKIDAFHWS
-347 SDLPPALTEV
+347 KELPPALAAVDVT
-357 NIELEPGKML
+357 LEPGKML
-367 GVAGP
+367 GIAGP

-384 LRQHDLENGSIKFG
+384 LRQHDLENGTIQFG
-398 DVEIKDALL
+398 DVKIKDAIL

-421 FLFSKSIFENIAL
+421 FLFSKSIFDNIAL
-434 GNPNAEK
+434 GNPQATK
-441 EEVYRAA
+441 EQVYQAA
-448 KLACIHDDI
+448 KFACIHDDI
-457 EKFPEGYQTEVG
+457 KKFPDGYQTEVG

-542 IVLNHGHITERG
+542 IVLNHGHVTERG
-554 QHSALLAHQAG
+554 KHHSLLEHQGWYA
-565 TRDVRVSE
+565 E
-573 TRAGDGGIMNEPDQ
+573 MFQYQKLEQAMEE
-587 HV
+587 

>member
-126 NIVMTAGEGGV
+126 NIVMTAGEGV

-367 GVAGP
+367 GVAGQ

-512 ILKNLETHYRDQ
+512 ILKNLETYYRNQ

-554 QHSALLAHQAG
+554 QHSALLAHKGWYAEMFEYQKLEQAM
-565 TRDVRVSE
+565 E
-573 TRAGDGGIMNEPDQ
+573 E
-587 HV
+587 

>member
-10 YFQQKWRHYVGSIL
+10 YFRQKWKHYVGSIL

-38 AVGIIVDGVVDN
+38 AVGVIVDGVVDN
-50 TLDTNTLILWL
+50 TLETNTLIMWL
-61 SGLTV
+61 LGLIV
-66 LIFTIYGCRILWRI
+66 LLFTIYGCRILWRI

-126 NIVMTAGEGGV
+126 NIVMTAGEGV
-137 LTAADSLITG
+137 LTAADSVITG

-172 LAIIIFFIVRILH
+172 LAVIIFFIVRILH
-185 QRFRVAQEAFST
+185 QRFRVAQEAFSS

-218 NQEQQRFEEVVDDT
+218 NQEQQRFEDVVDDT
-232 GEKNIAVARVDA
+232 GAKNIAVARVDA

-316 FDEKPEIISG
+316 FDEQPEIIG
-326 NKPIEN
+326 GTQPLDD
-332 KPLPLKIDIDDFHWS
+332 KPLPLHIKIDAFHWS
-347 SDLPPALTEV
+347 KELPPALAVVDVT
-357 NIELEPGKML
+357 LEPGKML
-367 GVAGP
+367 GIAGP
-372 VGSGKSTLLTLL
+372 VGSGKSTLLSLL
-384 LRQHDLENGSIKFG
+384 LRQHDLENGTIQFG
-398 DVEIKDALL
+398 DVKIKDAIL

-421 FLFSKSIFENIAL
+421 FLFSKSIFDNIAL
-434 GNPNAEK
+434 GNPQATK
-441 EEVYRAA
+441 EQVYQAA

-457 EKFPEGYQTEVG
+457 KKFPDGYQTEVG

-542 IVLNHGHITERG
+542 IVLNHGHVTERG
-554 QHSALLAHQAG
+554 KHHSLLEHQGWYA
-565 TRDVRVSE
+565 E
-573 TRAGDGGIMNEPDQ
+573 MFQYQKLEQAMEE
-587 HV
+587 

>member
-10 YFQQKWRHYVGSIL
+10 YFQLKWKQYVGSIL

-50 TLDTNTLILWL
+50 TLETSTLVMWL
-61 SGLTV
+61 LGLIV
-66 LIFTIYGCRILWRI
+66 LFFAIYGCRILWRI

-98 RHLSTQP
+98 RHVSTQP

-126 NIVMTAGEGGV
+126 NIVMTAGEGV

-157 VSWKLTVMALLPMPF
+157 ISWKLTAMALLPMPF

-185 QRFRVAQEAFST
+185 KRFKIAQEAFST

-253 IGLSFLLS
+253 IGMSFFLS
-261 VAAGAYLVDKG
+261 VASGAYLVDQG
-272 EITLGDLT
+272 DITLGDLT

-316 FDEKPEIISG
+316 FDEKPEIVSG
-326 NKPIEN
+326 ETSLGTQ
-332 KPLPLKIDIDDFHWS
+332 PLPLQIKIDEFHWS
-347 SDLPPALTEV
+347 KDLPPALTDV
-357 NIELEPGKML
+357 HITLEPGKML
-367 GVAGP
+367 GIAGP

-384 LRQHDLENGSIKFG
+384 LRQHDMDNGTIQFG
-398 DVEIKDALL
+398 DVKIKDAVL
-407 PQWRNRF
+407 PEWRDRF

-421 FLFSKSIFENIAL
+421 FLFSKSIFDNIAL
-434 GNPNAEK
+434 GNPSASK
-441 EEVYRAA
+441 EDVYRAA

-512 ILKNLETHYRDQ
+512 ILKNLETYYREQ
-524 ALIVIAHRLTAL
+524 SLIVIAHRLTAL
-536 EAADEI
+536 EAAEEI
-542 IVLNHGHITERG
+542 VVLNHGHIAERG
-554 QHSALLAHQAG
+554 QHGALLERQGWYAEMYQYQKLEQAME
-565 TRDVRVSE
+565 D
-573 TRAGDGGIMNEPDQ
+573 
-587 HV
+587 

>member
-10 YFQQKWRHYVGSIL
+10 YFRQKWKHYVGSIL

-38 AVGIIVDGVVDN
+38 AVGVIVDGVVDN
-50 TLDTNTLILWL
+50 TLETNTLIMWL
-61 SGLTV
+61 LGLIV
-66 LIFTIYGCRILWRI
+66 LLFTIYGCRILWRI

-126 NIVMTAGEGGV
+126 NIVMTAGEGV
-137 LTAADSLITG
+137 LTAADSVITG

-172 LAIIIFFIVRILH
+172 LAVIIFFIVRILH
-185 QRFRVAQEAFST
+185 QRFRVAQEAFSS

-218 NQEQQRFEEVVDDT
+218 NQEQQRFEDVVDDT
-232 GEKNIAVARVDA
+232 GAKNIAVARVDA

-316 FDEKPEIISG
+316 FDEQPEIIG
-326 NKPIEN
+326 GTQPLDG
-332 KPLPLKIDIDDFHWS
+332 KPLPLHIKIDAFHWS
-347 SDLPPALTEV
+347 KELPPALAAVDVT
-357 NIELEPGKML
+357 LEPGKML
-367 GVAGP
+367 GIAGP

-384 LRQHDLENGSIKFG
+384 LRQHDLENGTIQFG
-398 DVEIKDALL
+398 DVKIKDAIL

-421 FLFSKSIFENIAL
+421 FLFSKSIFDNIAL
-434 GNPNAEK
+434 GNPQATK
-441 EEVYRAA
+441 EQVYQAA

-457 EKFPEGYQTEVG
+457 KKFPDGYQTEVG

-542 IVLNHGHITERG
+542 IVLNHGHVTERG
-554 QHSALLAHQAG
+554 KHHSLLEHQGWYA
-565 TRDVRVSE
+565 E
-573 TRAGDGGIMNEPDQ
+573 MFQYQKLEQAMEE
-587 HV
+587 

>member
-10 YFQQKWRHYVGSIL
+10 YFRQKWKHYVGSIL

-38 AVGIIVDGVVDN
+38 AVGVIVDGVVDN
-50 TLDTNTLILWL
+50 TLETNTLIMWL
-61 SGLTV
+61 LGLVV
-66 LIFTIYGCRILWRI
+66 LLFTIYGCRILWRI

-126 NIVMTAGEGGV
+126 NIVMTAGEGV
-137 LTAADSLITG
+137 LTAADSVITG

-172 LAIIIFFIVRILH
+172 LAVIIFFIVRILH
-185 QRFRVAQEAFST
+185 QRFRVAQEAFSS

-218 NQEQQRFEEVVDDT
+218 NQEQQRFEDVVDDT
-232 GEKNIAVARVDA
+232 GAKNIAVARVDA

-316 FDEKPEIISG
+316 FDEQPEIIG
-326 NKPIEN
+326 GTQPLDE
-332 KPLPLKIDIDDFHWS
+332 KPLPLHIKIDAFHWS
-347 SDLPPALTEV
+347 KELPPALAVVDVT
-357 NIELEPGKML
+357 LEPGKML
-367 GVAGP
+367 GIAGP

-384 LRQHDLENGSIKFG
+384 LRQHDLENGTIQFG
-398 DVEIKDALL
+398 DVKIKDAIL

-421 FLFSKSIFENIAL
+421 FLFSKSIFDNIAL
-434 GNPNAEK
+434 GNPQATK
-441 EEVYRAA
+441 EQVYQAA

-457 EKFPEGYQTEVG
+457 EKFPDGYQTEVG

-542 IVLNHGHITERG
+542 IVLNHGHVTERG
-554 QHSALLAHQAG
+554 KHHSLLEHQGWYA
-565 TRDVRVSE
+565 E
-573 TRAGDGGIMNEPDQ
+573 MFQYQKLEQAMEE
-587 HV
+587 

>member
-10 YFQQKWRHYVGSIL
+10 YFRQKWKHYVGSIL

-38 AVGIIVDGVVDN
+38 AVGVIVDGVVDN
-50 TLDTNTLILWL
+50 TLETNTLIMWL
-61 SGLTV
+61 LGLIV
-66 LIFTIYGCRILWRI
+66 LLFTIYGCRILWRI

-126 NIVMTAGEGGV
+126 NIVMTAGEGV
-137 LTAADSLITG
+137 LTAADSVITG

-172 LAIIIFFIVRILH
+172 LAVIIFFIVRILH
-185 QRFRVAQEAFST
+185 QRFRVAQEAFSS

-218 NQEQQRFEEVVDDT
+218 NQEQQRFEDVVDDT
-232 GEKNIAVARVDA
+232 GAKNIAVARVDA

-316 FDEKPEIISG
+316 FDEQPEIIG
-326 NKPIEN
+326 GTQPLDG
-332 KPLPLKIDIDDFHWS
+332 KPLPLHIKIDAFHWS
-347 SDLPPALTEV
+347 KELPPALAAVDVT
-357 NIELEPGKML
+357 LEPGKML
-367 GVAGP
+367 GIAGP

-384 LRQHDLENGSIKFG
+384 LRQHDLENGTIQFG
-398 DVEIKDALL
+398 DVKIKDAIL

-421 FLFSKSIFENIAL
+421 FLFSKSIFDNIAL
-434 GNPNAEK
+434 GNPQATK
-441 EEVYRAA
+441 EQVYQAA

-457 EKFPEGYQTEVG
+457 EKFPDGYQTEVG

-542 IVLNHGHITERG
+542 IVLNHGHVTERG
-554 QHSALLAHQAG
+554 KHHSLLEHQGWYA
-565 TRDVRVSE
+565 E
-573 TRAGDGGIMNEPDQ
+573 MFQYQQLEQAMEE
-587 HV
+587 